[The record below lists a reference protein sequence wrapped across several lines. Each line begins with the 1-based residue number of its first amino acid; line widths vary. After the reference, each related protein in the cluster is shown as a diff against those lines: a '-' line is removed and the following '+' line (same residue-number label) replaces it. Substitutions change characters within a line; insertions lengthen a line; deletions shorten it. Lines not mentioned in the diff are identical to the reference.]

1 MTSLRD
7 FSLKSGRPHLF
18 YNTCVPPVHLWKS
31 LVSKLKLQYFSSAL
45 SLAFAL
51 PATTEKVARQETAL
65 NCDLEYFQR
74 FIVQVSLIDFR
85 SNVSASTSSVAQI
98 LQTERS
104 LSTHS
109 VFTWFIWALSI
120 TSRPKPN
127 SLMILSMESS
137 IVIQSF
143 FAHHLCITKVIITF
157 SRNAL

>member
-1 MTSLRD
+1 
-7 FSLKSGRPHLF
+7 
-18 YNTCVPPVHLWKS
+18 
-31 LVSKLKLQYFSSAL
+31 L

-109 VFTWFIWALSI
+109 VFT
-120 TSRPKPN
+120 
-127 SLMILSMESS
+127 
-137 IVIQSF
+137 
-143 FAHHLCITKVIITF
+143 
-157 SRNAL
+157 